1 MLALWISLGVLGFLL
16 IFLISILIA
25 IHRIIFYSPKK
36 GQNNDL
42 QLTESTQFLGL
53 TDIITKLITDL
64 RDVPCEHVYTMSKDH
79 KKLHSRLYR
88 NKNSNRVVIM
98 FHGYRGTARRDFSGA
113 GMHMIKK
120 GYNVLLVDERGHGES
135 KGHSITFGAKEKW
148 DVLTWISFAKKEFG
162 ENIDLVLAGISMGAA
177 SILFAAQYI
186 DRPVKL
192 ICDCPFS
199 TIEEV
204 LCSFMRKLKLR
215 VWYTWPLTK
224 LSSLLIC
231 HASLTKDDASK
242 SLKNSLAKA
251 LIIHGEKDTVVDY
264 NFSYR
269 VYLENKE
276 KVRYELF
283 PDTDHGVSYMT
294 DTERYIRVIDEFIE
308 N

>member
-1 MLALWISLGVLGFLL
+1 MLALWICLGVLGLLL
-16 IFLISILIA
+16 ILLFAVLII
-25 IHRIIFYSPKK
+25 IHHIVFYSPKK
-36 GQNNDL
+36 GQNDDF

-53 TDIITKLITDL
+53 TDIINRLITDL
-64 RDVPCEHVYTMSKDH
+64 CAVPCEHVYTQSKDH
-79 KKLHSRLYR
+79 KKLHARLYR
-88 NKNSNRVVIM
+88 NKNSNRMVIM

-177 SILFAAQYI
+177 TILFASQYI
-186 DRPVKL
+186 KEPVKL
-192 ICDCPFS
+192 ICDCPYS
-199 TIEEV
+199 TIKEV
-204 LCSFMRKLKLR
+204 LCSFMKKLNLR

-224 LSSLLIC
+224 LSSLVIS
-231 HASLTKDDASK
+231 HACLTKDDASK
-242 SLKNSLAKA
+242 SLKNSLARA
-251 LIIHGEKDTVVDY
+251 LIIHGEKDTIVDH

-283 PDTDHGVSYMT
+283 PNTDHGVSYMT
-294 DTERYIRVIDEFIE
+294 DTDRYIRVIDEFLE
-308 N
+308 